1 MQNNKSMKIIEKTY
15 IIAFLIYLLLNSI
28 LPYISL
34 KLPIIK
40 NGISLIFM
48 IIGAIIILYNLIYD
62 RKKFTANNA
71 WMLWIFILICIIS
84 SIAMIKYGYIDNAK
98 TIIWSSIMF
107 GVLYTYPVDKDK
119 KEMQKT
125 LKVAIIIISIIWA
138 VAILIGI
145 YQYLMQIGYQVKLE
159 DSPIKKA
166 QGFFYNRLFGIFV
179 DPNYAAVTSSIIL
192 LVSVYMINI
201 SNKVW
206 KKIIW
211 VLNTI
216 LQITYIILSGSRTG
230 MLVLAVGII
239 GYTYLH
245 LKNYFYPNNKL
256 CFKRFIS
263 IITVIIICIVGF
275 WGAKT
280 ALAKL
285 PNIVNKTSNV
295 QNSEKTNTLDR
306 TDLDNKGISNLRF
319 ELWEDSINIWKSK
332 PIFGTSPRN
341 FHQYSVQYDKN
352 SYPGRG
358 YDVGN
363 GYLSVLVYTGICGA
377 IVIAIFIG
385 STIKKVIPYIIKN
398 KYVLTKMK
406 QLNILALT
414 SVLMVAI
421 AAAINQEV
429 FLINSFNTAI
439 FWLMLGY
446 IMEYIKIKEDTKK
459 EKIGV
464 ITIHDADNYGSALQA
479 YATQKVIQNLGY
491 EAIIIDH
498 ICTKISNEYGI
509 KRILV
514 QKNIKAIIETII
526 RILTIYPSRVRF
538 KDFRNTQFVLEN
550 ELEVIKKQDNFK
562 KFVVGSDQVW
572 NYKITGFDKA
582 YFLDFVEDN
591 NKKISFASS
600 FGLTEIEEGK
610 KEEYKELLTKF
621 KALNV
626 REEQA
631 VTLIKDLTNR
641 DANLVLDPTL
651 LISKEEWQSITKPKS
666 RYEGYILC
674 YQIAYSQS
682 LVDFAEELSRKTGK
696 KIISI
701 QGSMRHKFNAKYIWN
716 AGPIEYIQLFLN
728 ADYIITNSFHGTAF
742 SINFNKNFFTELLP
756 SFEKTSSRLESIL
769 DLFELR
775 SRQIIDGK
783 NENMLK
789 NIDYT
794 KVNEILKVN
803 KEKSISILKTSIEG
817 DNA

>member
-341 FHQYSVQYDKN
+341 FHQHSVQYDKN

-446 IMEYIKIKEDTKK
+446 IMEDIKIKEDTKK

>member
-1 MQNNKSMKIIEKTY
+1 M
-15 IIAFLIYLLLNSI
+15 
-28 LPYISL
+28 
-34 KLPIIK
+34 
-40 NGISLIFM
+40 
-48 IIGAIIILYNLIYD
+48 
-62 RKKFTANNA
+62 
-71 WMLWIFILICIIS
+71 
-84 SIAMIKYGYIDNAK
+84 
-98 TIIWSSIMF
+98 
-107 GVLYTYPVDKDK
+107 
-119 KEMQKT
+119 
-125 LKVAIIIISIIWA
+125 
-138 VAILIGI
+138 
-145 YQYLMQIGYQVKLE
+145 E
-159 DSPIKKA
+159 D
-166 QGFFYNRLFGIFV
+166 
-179 DPNYAAVTSSIIL
+179 
-192 LVSVYMINI
+192 
-201 SNKVW
+201 
-206 KKIIW
+206 
-211 VLNTI
+211 
-216 LQITYIILSGSRTG
+216 
-230 MLVLAVGII
+230 
-239 GYTYLH
+239 
-245 LKNYFYPNNKL
+245 
-256 CFKRFIS
+256 
-263 IITVIIICIVGF
+263 
-275 WGAKT
+275 
-280 ALAKL
+280 
-285 PNIVNKTSNV
+285 
-295 QNSEKTNTLDR
+295 
-306 TDLDNKGISNLRF
+306 
-319 ELWEDSINIWKSK
+319 
-332 PIFGTSPRN
+332 
-341 FHQYSVQYDKN
+341 
-352 SYPGRG
+352 
-358 YDVGN
+358 
-363 GYLSVLVYTGICGA
+363 
-377 IVIAIFIG
+377 
-385 STIKKVIPYIIKN
+385 
-398 KYVLTKMK
+398 
-406 QLNILALT
+406 
-414 SVLMVAI
+414 
-421 AAAINQEV
+421 
-429 FLINSFNTAI
+429 
-439 FWLMLGY
+439 
-446 IMEYIKIKEDTKK
+446 IKIKEDTKK

-479 YATQKVIQNLGY
+479 YATQKVIQYLGY

-562 KFVVGSDQVW
+562 KIVVGSDQVW

-783 NENMLK
+783 HVEEYWL
-789 NIDYT
+789 Y
-794 KVNEILKVN
+794 
-803 KEKSISILKTSIEG
+803 
-817 DNA
+817 